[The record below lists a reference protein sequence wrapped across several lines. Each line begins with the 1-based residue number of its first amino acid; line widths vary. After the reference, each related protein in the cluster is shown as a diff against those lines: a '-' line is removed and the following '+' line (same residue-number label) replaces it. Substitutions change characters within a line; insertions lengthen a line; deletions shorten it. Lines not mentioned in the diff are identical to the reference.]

1 MTARPPARARDLRG
15 VGATLALALLVT
27 ACTASQELDAQEAEG
42 HYDEVVADLQEAL
55 EPLGHELVHAPAT
68 RSLELVDGVCIYTP
82 GSYQADTLGAD
93 LAEEENWDAVLDAI
107 DPVLEEHGFEPV
119 GAPQRQGAVLMA
131 ATSDEHGAELSFG
144 GTGTVRLTGAQ
155 VSAEACEGQ

>member
-1 MTARPPARARDLRG
+1 MTARPPSRARTARAAG
-15 VGATLALALLVT
+15 TALALALLVA
-27 ACTASQELDAQEAEG
+27 ACGGPQELDLQEAED

-68 RSLELVDGVCIYTP
+68 SSFELVDGLCTYTP

-93 LAEEENWDAVLDAI
+93 LAAEENWDAVLDAI
-107 DPVLEEHGFEPV
+107 DPVLEEHGFDTV
-119 GAPQRQGAVLMA
+119 DAPRQQGAVLMA

-144 GTGTVRLTGAQ
+144 ATGTVRLAGAH
-155 VSAEACEGQ
+155 VSAEACDGQ